1 MNGVLMKYI
10 NKFITIC
17 LATSLTLFTSL
28 ISADDLEIYL
38 GTAGSEVTYNP
49 NVLFIMDTSGS
60 MSIKDGG
67 NESRM
72 LRVQNALK
80 ETLNSVTNI
89 NAGLMRFSDFGGPV
103 LYPVRP
109 IDDSVSPEIIT
120 SITQATDDAYE
131 IASSVNNSST
141 TLKLSQSTNPVT
153 LGLRYQTLNIP
164 RGAVI
169 TNAYIRFN
177 SSAFNSGATNLTFS
191 GELIGNSITFSETS
205 NNISDRTKTFNSVL
219 WDTDNDWPVS
229 YETLVSPDLSN
240 ILQEIVDQ
248 SDWCGG
254 NALNIIVDGEGIS
267 TSSARIS
274 PAFEDGEGLGPQLV
288 VVYDD
293 TTATGCVKGGLSYQ
307 VSSQKNNAEE
317 RSDGYQSTATEL
329 TFRDSSNKYIG
340 VRFRNVALPQGASI
354 LNAYLEFTA
363 YQSSSSSF
371 ASFNIAGVDQDD
383 PNSFRYYPRYLL
395 KDKPKTAAVPWT
407 GIPQWYKNFTYQSP
421 PVTSIVE
428 QIVGRTGW
436 ISGNEMMFVFS
447 DFVGVRGAYTY
458 NGKPS
463 GAVSLIVEYQ
473 GNAIPGSTSTVREL
487 LVSQV
492 DAMGASGL
500 TPIVDTLYEAA
511 SYYGGLRVD
520 YGKTR
525 GQSSVSSTVRR
536 NTRVSHRLSYV
547 GADSI
552 LPSGCT
558 ADNLSSYYCINQYI
572 PNDATYISPVTDKV
586 CQTNNHIVL
595 LSDGAANNNH
605 SVTEIE
611 ALLGKSCTDSG
622 GEKCGVDLVKNIG
635 DGDNSKIDT
644 RVITHTIGFAADSTA
659 NAFLNDLAI
668 NGNGDFYTADNT
680 EDLVGVFQSILRT
693 VKDVNATFVSPGVAV
708 NQLNRLTH
716 NDELYFALFKP
727 AEGTLWPGNVKRY
740 RLDGS
745 DILDKNGLNA
755 VDSVTGFFND
765 SAHSYWSLLA
775 DGNDVRE
782 GGTAEK
788 MGLPRN
794 VYAFDGVGTI
804 IKTDNLLHEDNA
816 SLTIT
821 DLAVGALADP
831 TTARETVLKWARG
844 VDVKDDDADG
854 NTTDARQSMGDPI
867 HSQPVIVNYSLTD
880 SAVFVATNHGF
891 LHSFDPATGEENFA
905 IMPKDL
911 MDNLYD
917 LYLDSSTFSHIYGL
931 DGDMVLRTVGSNIYL
946 YIGMRRGGNNYYAF
960 DITSKTN
967 PRLVFKIAGGV
978 GDFAN
983 LGQTWSKPTVTKIKV
998 GAAIRNVLIFGGGY
1012 DQDQDS
1018 KLLRSADSVG
1028 NSVFI
1033 VDADTG
1039 ELIWSASY
1047 ADADLNLPEMGY
1059 SIPARISVI
1068 DRENDG
1074 LADHMYVADMGG
1086 QLFRLDIHNGKPV
1099 VDLVSGGLI
1108 ANFAGDT
1115 EQDNRRFYYGPD
1127 ISEVS
1132 LGTEHYYGVVLG
1144 SGFRAHPLNTTINDH
1159 FYMVKD
1165 DGVFAIDDDGDFV
1178 LPTTPWG
1185 VTDLY
1190 NATEHLLTSS
1200 DSAAKELAFSQF
1212 SEAHGW
1218 YISLTVGGEKV
1229 LASPL
1234 ILDYQIIFTTY
1245 LPATASESE
1254 CAPPTGNSRAYL
1266 VELINGNSVL
1276 DLNNDGTQ
1284 LHDDRYA
1291 QLKQTGI
1298 APDTKILIED
1308 IIKPIICLG
1317 TECASTVIE
1326 VDEDG
1331 NKVACGSDFE
1341 CLAEN
1346 IHSYFER
1353 VQKSSWKTETE
1364 RP

>member
-1 MNGVLMKYI
+1 MKYI
-10 NKFITIC
+10 NKFIAIW
-17 LATSLTLFTSL
+17 LATSLTLFSSM

-60 MSIKDGG
+60 MTGKDGG
-67 NESRM
+67 TESRM

-80 ETLNSVTNI
+80 TTLNSVTNI

-109 IDDSVSPEIIT
+109 IDDPVSPEIIT
-120 SITQATDDAYE
+120 SIAQATDDAYE
-131 IASSVNNSST
+131 IASTVNTSST
-141 TLKLSQSTNPVT
+141 ALKLSQSTNAVT
-153 LGLRYQTLNIP
+153 LGLRYQDLNIP

-169 TNAYIRFN
+169 TNAYIRF
-177 SSAFNSGATNLTFS
+177 SSDGFNSGATNLTFS
-191 GELIGNSITFSETS
+191 AELIGDSITFSNT
-205 NNISDRTKTFNSVL
+205 NNDISDRIKTTNSVL
-219 WDTDNDWPVS
+219 WNTDNDWPVS
-229 YETLVSPDLSN
+229 GNTLVSPDLSSVV
-240 ILQEIVDQ
+240 QEIVDQ
-248 SDWCGG
+248 STWCGG
-254 NALNIIVDGEGIS
+254 NSLNIIVDGEGIS
-267 TSSARIS
+267 TSSERVS

-293 TTATGCVKGGLSYQ
+293 TTATGCVKGKLSYQ
-307 VSSQKNNAEE
+307 VNSQRNNAEE
-317 RSDGYQSTATEL
+317 RSDGYQSTGSEL

-340 VRFRNVALPQGASI
+340 VRFRNITLPQGASI
-354 LNAYLEFTA
+354 SNAYLEFTA
-363 YQSSSSSF
+363 YQNSESST

-383 PNSFRYYPRYLL
+383 PSSFKNYPRYLL
-395 KDKPKTAAVPWT
+395 RDKPKTGSVTWS
-407 GIPQWYKNFTYQSP
+407 GIPRWYKNYTYQSP
-421 PVTSIVE
+421 SVTSIVE
-428 QIVGRTGW
+428 QIVGRGGW
-436 ISGNEMMFVFS
+436 ESGNDMMFVFS
-447 DFVGVRGAYTY
+447 NFVGIRGAYTY

-463 GAVSLIVEYQ
+463 ATVSLVVEYQ
-473 GNAIPGSTSTVREL
+473 GNATPGSTSTVREL

-492 DAMGASGL
+492 DSLSASGY

-511 SYYGGLRVD
+511 SYYGGLPVD
-520 YGKTR
+520 YGKSR

-547 GADSI
+547 GADSV

-558 ADNLSSYYCINQYI
+558 VDNLSSSDCIGEYI
-572 PNDATYISPVTDKV
+572 PDGAIYISPVTDRV

-595 LSDGAANNNH
+595 LSDGVANNNH

-611 ALLGKSCTDSG
+611 TLLGKSCTGSG
-622 GEKCGVDLVKNIG
+622 GEKCGVDLTKNIG
-635 DGDNSKIDT
+635 DGDDSEIDT
-644 RVITHTIGFAADSTA
+644 RVFTHTIGFAAGSTA

-680 EDLVGVFQSILRT
+680 DDLVGVFQSILKT

-727 AEGTLWPGNVKRY
+727 AEGSIWPGNVKRY

-745 DILDKNGLNA
+745 KIMDKNGFNA

-765 SAHSYWSLLA
+765 SSHSYWSLLA

-782 GGTAEK
+782 GGTAGK
-788 MGLPRN
+788 MGLPRD
-794 VYAFDGVGTI
+794 VYTFDDAGTI
-804 IKTDNLLHEDNA
+804 IKTDNLLHEDNV
-816 SLTIT
+816 SLTIA

-831 TTARETVLKWARG
+831 TTTRETVLKWARG
-844 VDVKDDDADG
+844 VDVKDDDGDES
-854 NTTDARQSMGDPI
+854 TTDARQSMGDPI

-917 LYLDSSTFSHIYGL
+917 LYLDSSSFSHIYGL

-946 YIGMRRGGNNYYAF
+946 YVGMRRGGNNYYAF

-967 PRLVFKIAGGV
+967 PKLMFKIEGGT
-978 GDFAN
+978 GDFVN

-998 GAAIRNVLIFGGGY
+998 GATSKNVLIFGGGY
-1012 DQDQDS
+1012 DEAQDD
-1018 KLLRSADSVG
+1018 KLLRSTDSVG

-1039 ELIWSASY
+1039 ELIWSASN
-1047 ADADLNLPEMGY
+1047 ADADLNLTAMGY

-1074 LADHMYVADMGG
+1074 FADHMYVADMGG
-1086 QLFRLDIHNGKPV
+1086 QLFRLDIHNGKGV
-1099 VDLVSGGLI
+1099 AELVSGGLL

-1115 EQDNRRFYYGPD
+1115 AEDNRRFYYGPD
-1127 ISEVS
+1127 ISEIS
-1132 LGTEHYYGVVLG
+1132 LGADHYYAVVLG
-1144 SGFRAHPLNTTINDH
+1144 SGFRAHPLNTAINDH
-1159 FYMVKD
+1159 FYMIKD
-1165 DGVFAIDDDGDFV
+1165 EGVFTIDGDGKFG
-1178 LPTTPWG
+1178 LPITPLG
-1185 VTDLY
+1185 LTNLY
-1190 NATEHLLTSS
+1190 NATAHLLTSS
-1200 DSAAKELAFSQF
+1200 DSAAKELAFEQF
-1212 SEAHGW
+1212 SESQGW
-1218 YISLTVGGEKV
+1218 YISLTIGGEKV

-1234 ILDYQIIFTTY
+1234 ILDYQVIFTTY
-1245 LPATASESE
+1245 LPASASDSE

-1266 VELINGNSVL
+1266 VELINGNSVT
-1276 DLNNDGTQ
+1276 DLNQDGTQ
-1284 LHDDRYA
+1284 LHEDRYA

-1331 NKVACGSDFE
+1331 NKVACGSAFE

>member
-1 MNGVLMKYI
+1 MKCI
-10 NKFITIC
+10 NKFIVIW
-17 LATSLTLFTSL
+17 LATSLTLCSL
-28 ISADDLEIYL
+28 VSSADDLEIYL

-60 MSIKDGG
+60 MGSKDGG
-67 NESRM
+67 DESRM

-103 LYPVRP
+103 LYPIRP

-120 SITQATDDAYE
+120 SVSQATDDAYE

-141 TLKLSQSTNPVT
+141 TLKLSQSTNAVT
-153 LGLRYQTLNIP
+153 LGLRYQDLNIP

-169 TNAYIRFN
+169 TNAYIRF
-177 SSAFNSGATNLTFS
+177 SSSGFNSGATQLNFS

-205 NNISDRTKTFNSVL
+205 NNISARIKTSNSVL

-229 YETLVSPDLSN
+229 NETTVSPDLSS
-240 ILQEIVDQ
+240 IVQEIVDQ

-254 NALNIIVDGEGIS
+254 NSLNIIVDGQGIS
-267 TSSARIS
+267 TSSERVS

-293 TTATGCVKGGLSYQ
+293 TTATGCVKGRLSYQ
-307 VSSQKNNAEE
+307 VSSQRNNAEE
-317 RSDGYQSTATEL
+317 RSDGYQSTGTEL
-329 TFRDSSNKYIG
+329 TFRNSSNKHIA
-340 VRFRNVALPQGASI
+340 VRFQNIALPQGASI
-354 LNAYLEFTA
+354 IDAYLEFTA
-363 YQSSSSSF
+363 YQSSQNSF

-383 PNSFRYYPRYLL
+383 PSNFRRYKKYLL
-395 KDKPKTAAVPWT
+395 RDKPKTTAVAWS
-407 GIPQWYKNFTYQSP
+407 GIPRWYRNYTYQSP

-428 QIVGRTGW
+428 QIVGRAGW
-436 ISGNEMMFVFS
+436 TSGNDMMFVFS

-463 GAVSLIVEYQ
+463 GTVSLVVEYQ
-473 GNAIPGSTSTVREL
+473 GNATPGSTSTVREL

-492 DAMGASGL
+492 DALSASGM

-511 SYYGGLRVD
+511 SYYGGLSVN

-536 NTRVSHRLSYV
+536 NTRVSHRLSYL
-547 GADSI
+547 GTDSV
-552 LPSGCT
+552 LPAGCSVE
-558 ADNLSSYYCINQYI
+558 NLSSSYCMNEYI
-572 PNDATYISPVTDKV
+572 PQGATYISPVTDKV

-595 LSDGAANNNH
+595 LSDGVANNNH

-611 ALLGKSCTDSG
+611 TLLGKSCTGSG
-622 GEKCGVDLVKNIG
+622 GEQCGIDLTKNIG

-644 RVITHTIGFAADSTA
+644 RVFTHTIGFAAGSTA
-659 NAFLNDLAI
+659 NAFLNDIAVS
-668 NGNGDFYTADNT
+668 GNGDFYTADNT
-680 EDLVGVFQSILRT
+680 DELVGVFQSILKT

-727 AEGTLWPGNVKRY
+727 AEGTIWPGNVKRY

-745 DILDKNGLNA
+745 DILDKNGLSA

-782 GGTAEK
+782 GGTAGK
-788 MGLPRN
+788 MGLPRMA
-794 VYAFDGVGTI
+794 YAFDGAGTI

-831 TTARETVLKWARG
+831 VATRETLLKWARG

-854 NTTDARQSMGDPI
+854 SSTDARQAMGDPI

-891 LHSFDPATGEENFA
+891 LHSFDPTTGEENFA

-931 DGDMVLRTVGSNIYL
+931 DGDMVLRTAGSNIYL
-946 YIGMRRGGNNYYAF
+946 YVGMRRGGNNYYAF

-967 PRLVFKIAGGV
+967 PKLMFKIEGGV
-978 GDFAN
+978 GDFVN

-998 GAAIRNVLIFGGGY
+998 GATSRNVLIFGGGY
-1012 DQDQDS
+1012 DEDQDS
-1018 KLLRSADSVG
+1018 KLIRSTDAVG

-1033 VDADTG
+1033 VDADSG
-1039 ELIWSASY
+1039 ELIWSASN
-1047 ADADLNLPEMGY
+1047 ADADLNLPDMGY
-1059 SIPARISVI
+1059 SIPARVSVI
-1068 DRENDG
+1068 DRDNDG
-1074 LADHMYVADMGG
+1074 FADHMYVADMGG
-1086 QLFRLDIHNGKPV
+1086 QLFRLDIHNEESVAG
-1099 VDLVSGGLI
+1099 LVTGGLL
-1108 ANFAGDT
+1108 ANFGGDI
-1115 EQDNRRFYYGPD
+1115 EADNRRFYYGPD
-1127 ISEVS
+1127 ISEIS
-1132 LGTEHYYGVVLG
+1132 LGTDHYYAVVLG

-1159 FYMVKD
+1159 FYMIKD
-1165 DGVFAIDDDGDFV
+1165 EGVFTLDENGDYG
-1178 LPTTPWG
+1178 LPSTPLG
-1185 VTDLY
+1185 LNNLY
-1190 NATEHLLTSS
+1190 DATEHLLTSS
-1200 DSAAKELAFSQF
+1200 DTVAKELAFEQF
-1212 SEAHGW
+1212 SESNGW
-1218 YISLTVGGEKV
+1218 YISLKIGGEKV

-1234 ILDYQIIFTTY
+1234 ILDYQVIFTTY

-1266 VELINGNSVL
+1266 VELINGNSVV
-1276 DLNNDGTQ
+1276 DLNNDDTQ
-1284 LHDDRYA
+1284 LHEDRYA

-1308 IIKPIICLG
+1308 IVKPVICLG
-1317 TECASTVIE
+1317 TECASTVIQ

-1364 RP
+1364 RQ

>member
-1 MNGVLMKYI
+1 MKYI
-10 NKFITIC
+10 HKCIATY
-17 LATSLTLFTSL
+17 LAISLTLFSFVS
-28 ISADDLEIYL
+28 SADDLEIYL

-60 MSIKDGG
+60 MNNKDGG
-67 NESRM
+67 GESRM
-72 LRVQNALK
+72 LQVQNALK

-109 IDDSVSPEIIT
+109 IDDYVSPEIIT
-120 SITQATDDAYE
+120 SIIQATDDAYE
-131 IASSVNNSST
+131 IASSVNISST
-141 TLKLSQSTNPVT
+141 TLKLSKSTNKVT
-153 LGLRYQTLNIP
+153 LGLRYQDLNIP
-164 RGAVI
+164 QGALI
-169 TNAYIRFN
+169 TNAYIRFS
-177 SSAFNSGATNLTFS
+177 SSAFNSGATNLLFN
-191 GELIGNSITFSETS
+191 GELIGNSTTFSDDSNDISARVKTS
-205 NNISDRTKTFNSVL
+205 NSVL

-229 YETLVSPDLSN
+229 NQTTVSPDLSS

-248 SDWCGG
+248 ADWCGG
-254 NALNIIVDGEGIS
+254 NSLNIIVDGEGIS
-267 TSSARIS
+267 TSSERVS

-293 TTATGCVKGGLSYQ
+293 ATATGCVTGKLRYQ
-307 VSSQKNNAEE
+307 VSSQRDNAEE
-317 RSDGYQSTATEL
+317 RSDGYPATGTEL
-329 TFRDSSNKYIG
+329 TFRDSSNEYIG

-354 LNAYLEFTA
+354 TKAYLEFTA
-363 YQSSSSSF
+363 YQTSYNSF
-371 ASFNIAGVDQDD
+371 ASFNIAGVDQDNPSD
-383 PNSFRYYPRYLL
+383 FSSYPRGLL
-395 KDKPKTAAVPWT
+395 RNKPKTAAVAWSR
-407 GIPQWYKNFTYQSP
+407 IPRWYRNSTYQGP

-428 QIVGRTGW
+428 QIVGRSGW
-436 ISGNEMMFVFS
+436 QSGNNMMFVFS
-447 DFVGVRGAYTY
+447 NFVGVRGAYTY

-463 GAVSLIVEYQ
+463 GTVSLVVEYQ
-473 GNAIPGSTSTVREL
+473 GDATPGSTSTVREL

-492 DAMGASGL
+492 DSLSASGL

-511 SYYGGLRVD
+511 SYYGGLPVS

-536 NTRVSHRLSYV
+536 NTRVSNRLSYL
-547 GADSI
+547 GLNST
-552 LPSGCT
+552 LPAGCT
-558 ADNLSSYYCINQYI
+558 VDNLSSSYCMNEFI
-572 PNDATYISPVTDKV
+572 PNGATYISPVTDKV

-595 LSDGAANNNH
+595 LSDGVANNNH

-611 ALLGKSCTDSG
+611 TLLGKSCTGSN
-622 GEKCGVDLVKNIG
+622 GEKCGIDLTKNIG
-635 DGDNSKIDT
+635 DGDDSKIDT
-644 RVITHTIGFAADSTA
+644 RVFTHTIGFASGSSA

-668 NGNGDFYTADNT
+668 SGNGDFYTAQNT
-680 EDLVGVFQSILRT
+680 EDLVGVFQSILKT

-727 AEGTLWPGNVKRY
+727 AEGTIWPGNVKRY
-740 RLDGS
+740 RLDGA

-755 VDSVTGFFND
+755 IDSVTGFFND

-788 MGLPRN
+788 MGLPRD
-794 VYAFDGVGTI
+794 VYAFSSTGSI
-804 IKTDNLLHEDNA
+804 IKAANLLHENNT
-816 SLTIT
+816 SLTAS
-821 DLAVGALADP
+821 DLALGGMANPEA
-831 TTARETVLKWARG
+831 TRETLLKWARG

-854 NTTDARQSMGDPI
+854 ITTDARQAMGDPI

-891 LHSFDPATGEENFA
+891 LHSFDPVTGEENFS

-911 MDNLYD
+911 MENLHD

-946 YIGMRRGGNNYYAF
+946 YVGMRRGGNNYYAF

-967 PRLVFKIAGGV
+967 PKLMFKIEGGV
-978 GDFAN
+978 GDFIN
-983 LGQTWSKPTVTKIKV
+983 LGQTWSKPTVTKVKV
-998 GAAIRNVLIFGGGY
+998 GSVVRNVLIFGGGY
-1012 DQDQDS
+1012 AEDQDS

-1033 VDADTG
+1033 VDADSG
-1039 ELIWSASY
+1039 ELLWSAS
-1047 ADADLNLPEMGY
+1047 ASGADLVLPEMQY

-1074 LADHMYVADMGG
+1074 LADHMYIVDTGG
-1086 QLFRLDIHNGKPV
+1086 QLFRLDIHHGESAI
-1099 VDLVSGGLI
+1099 DLVTGGLL
-1108 ANFAGDT
+1108 ASFSGDE

-1127 ISEVS
+1127 ISEIS
-1132 LGTEHYYGVVLG
+1132 IGNEHYYAVVMG
-1144 SGFRAHPLNTTINDH
+1144 TGFRAHPLNTIINDH

-1165 DGVFAIDDDGDFV
+1165 SGVFTVDNNGDFS
-1178 LPTTPWG
+1178 LPTTPLG
-1185 VTDLY
+1185 LDDLY
-1190 NATEHLLTSS
+1190 DATEHLLTTS
-1200 DSAAKELAFSQF
+1200 DLAVKELAVEQFAESQ
-1212 SEAHGW
+1212 GW
-1218 YISLTVGGEKV
+1218 YIKLKVGGEKV

-1245 LPATASESE
+1245 LPATASVSE

-1266 VELINGNSVL
+1266 VDLINGNSVT
-1276 DLNNDGTQ
+1276 DLNNDAEQ
-1284 LHDDRYA
+1284 LHEDRYA

-1308 IIKPIICLG
+1308 ITKPIICLG
-1317 TECASTVIE
+1317 TECASTVIN
-1326 VDEDG
+1326 VDTNGD
-1331 NKVACGSDFE
+1331 KVACGSAFE

>member
-1 MNGVLMKYI
+1 MKYI
-10 NKFITIC
+10 NKFTAIW
-17 LATSLTLFTSL
+17 LATSLTFFSSM
-28 ISADDLEIYL
+28 IRADDLEIYL

-60 MSIKDGG
+60 MTSKDGG
-67 NESRM
+67 SESRM

-80 ETLNSVTNI
+80 ETLDTVTNI

-109 IDDSVSPEIIT
+109 IDDAVSPEIIT
-120 SITQATDDAYE
+120 SIALGTDDAYE
-131 IASSVNNSST
+131 IAASVNT
-141 TLKLSQSTNPVT
+141 TNTRLKLSEGTNEVT
-153 LGLRYQTLNIP
+153 LGLRYQDLNIP
-164 RGAVI
+164 RGAVV
-169 TNAYIRFN
+169 TNAYIRFS

-191 GELIGNSITFSETS
+191 GELIGNSTTFSDTS
-205 NNISDRTKTFNSVL
+205 NNISERTKTSNSVL
-219 WDTDNDWPVS
+219 WNADNDWPVS
-229 YETLVSPDLSN
+229 GDTVVSPNLSSV
-240 ILQEIVDQ
+240 IQEIVDQ
-248 SDWCGG
+248 STWCGG
-254 NALNIIVDGEGIS
+254 NSLNIIVNGEGIS
-267 TSSARIS
+267 TSSERIS
-274 PAFEDGEGLGPQLV
+274 PSFEDGEGLTPQLV

-293 TTATGCVKGGLSYQ
+293 TTATGCVKGKLSYQ
-307 VSSQKNNAEE
+307 VDAQKNNAEE
-317 RSDGYQSTATEL
+317 RSDGYQSTGTEL
-329 TFRDSSNKYIG
+329 TFRDSSNEYIG
-340 VRFRNVALPQGASI
+340 VRFSNVTLPQGASI
-354 LNAYLEFTA
+354 TSAYLEFTA
-363 YQSSSSSF
+363 YQNSSSAY
-371 ASFNIAGVDQDD
+371 ASFNIAGVDEDD
-383 PNSFRYYPRYLL
+383 PSSFSSYPRYLL
-395 KDKPKTAAVPWT
+395 RDKPKTAAVAWT
-407 GIPQWYKNFTYQSP
+407 DIPQWYRRDTYQSP
-421 PVTSIVE
+421 SVTSIVE
-428 QIVGRTGW
+428 QIVGRAGW
-436 ISGNEMMFVFS
+436 ELGNEMMFVFS
-447 DFVGVRGAYTY
+447 NFVGIRGAYSY

-463 GAVSLIVEYQ
+463 GTVSLVVEYE
-473 GNAIPGSTSTVREL
+473 GNATPGSTSTVRQHL
-487 LVSQV
+487 SSQV
-492 DAMGASGL
+492 DGLSASGY

-511 SYYGGLRVD
+511 SYYGGLPVD
-520 YGKTR
+520 YGKNR
-525 GQSSVSSTVRR
+525 GQSSVSSTVRS

-547 GADSI
+547 GADSV

-558 ADNLSSYYCINQYI
+558 ADNLSSSDCMNEYI
-572 PNDATYISPVTDKV
+572 PTGATYISPVTDKV

-595 LSDGAANNNH
+595 LSDGEANNNH

-611 ALLGKSCTDSG
+611 TLLGTSCTGSG

-635 DGDNSKIDT
+635 DGDDTEIET
-644 RVITHTIGFAADSTA
+644 RVFTHTIGFSAGTTA
-659 NAFLNDLAI
+659 NAFLNDLAV
-668 NGNGDFYTADNT
+668 NGNGDFYTAENT
-680 EDLVGVFQSILRT
+680 EDLVGVFQSILKT

-727 AEGTLWPGNVKRY
+727 AEGTIWPGNVKRY

-782 GGTAEK
+782 GGTAGK
-788 MGLPRN
+788 MGLPRD
-794 VYAFDGVGTI
+794 VYTFDGAGTI
-804 IKTDNLLHEDNA
+804 INTDNLLHEDNA
-816 SLTIT
+816 SLTIA

-831 TTARETVLKWARG
+831 TTTRETVLKWARG

-854 NTTDARQSMGDPI
+854 STTDARQSMGDPI

-891 LHSFDPATGEENFA
+891 LHSFDPSTGEENFA

-911 MDNLYD
+911 MNNLYD

-946 YIGMRRGGNNYYAF
+946 YVGMRRGGNKYYAF

-967 PRLVFKIAGGV
+967 PKLMFKIDGGT

-983 LGQTWSKPTVTKIKV
+983 LGQTWSKPTVTKIRV
-998 GAAIRNVLIFGGGY
+998 GASSRNVLIFGGGY
-1012 DQDQDS
+1012 DEDQDS

-1033 VDADTG
+1033 VDADSG
-1039 ELIWSASY
+1039 ELIWSASN
-1047 ADADLNLPEMGY
+1047 ADADLNLPEMEY

-1074 LADHMYVADMGG
+1074 FADHMYVADMGG
-1086 QLFRLDIHNGKPV
+1086 QLFRLDIHNGESV
-1099 VDLVSGGLI
+1099 VDLVSGGLL
-1108 ANFAGDT
+1108 ANFAGDI
-1115 EQDNRRFYYGPD
+1115 EADNRRFYYGPD
-1127 ISEVS
+1127 ISEIS
-1132 LGTEHYYGVVLG
+1132 LGEDHYYAVVLG
-1144 SGFRAHPLNTTINDH
+1144 SGFRAHPLNTAINDQ
-1159 FYMVKD
+1159 FYMIKD
-1165 DGVFAIDDDGDFV
+1165 DGVFTIDEDGDFV
-1178 LPTTPWG
+1178 LPTTPLG
-1185 VTDLY
+1185 LSDLY
-1190 NATEHLLTSS
+1190 DATDHLLTSS
-1200 DSAAKELAFSQF
+1200 DSAAKELAIEEFAD
-1212 SEAHGW
+1212 SEGW
-1218 YISLTVGGEKV
+1218 YINLQIGGEKV

-1234 ILDYQIIFTTY
+1234 ILDYQVIFTTY

-1266 VELINGNSVL
+1266 VELINGNSVV
-1276 DLNNDGTQ
+1276 DLNDDGVH
-1284 LHDDRYA
+1284 LHNDRYA

>member
-1 MNGVLMKYI
+1 MKYL
-10 NKFITIC
+10 NKFIAVL
-17 LATSLTLFTSL
+17 LATSLTLFSSV

-38 GTAGSEVTYNP
+38 GTAGSEVTYDP

-60 MSIKDGG
+60 MSNKDGG
-67 NESRM
+67 TESRM

-109 IDDSVSPEIIT
+109 IDDAVSPEIIT
-120 SITQATDDAYE
+120 SISQATDDAYE
-131 IASSVNNSST
+131 IASTVNSSST
-141 TLKLSQSTNPVT
+141 TLKLSQSTNAVT
-153 LGLRYQTLNIP
+153 LGLRYQDLNIP

-169 TNAYIRFN
+169 TNAYIRFS
-177 SSAFNSGATNLTFS
+177 SSAFNSGATNLNFS
-191 GELIGNSITFSETS
+191 GELIGNSITFTDSAS
-205 NNISDRTKTFNSVL
+205 NISARTKTSNSVL

-229 YETLVSPDLSN
+229 GENLVSPNLSS
-240 ILQEIVDQ
+240 IVQEIVDLAG
-248 SDWCGG
+248 WCGG
-254 NALNIIVDGEGIS
+254 NSLNIIVDGEGIS
-267 TSSARIS
+267 TSSERVT

-293 TTATGCVKGGLSYQ
+293 TTATGCVKGRLSYQ

-317 RSDGYQSTATEL
+317 RSDGYQSTASEL
-329 TFRDSSNKYIG
+329 TFRDSSNKFVG
-340 VRFRNVALPQGASI
+340 VRFRNIALPQGASI
-354 LNAYLEFTA
+354 INAYLEFTA
-363 YQSSSSSF
+363 YQNSSNGF

-383 PNSFRYYPRYLL
+383 PKSFKSYTRYLL
-395 KDKPKTAAVPWT
+395 RDKPKTAAVAWT

-421 PVTSIVE
+421 SVTSIVE
-428 QIVGRTGW
+428 QIVGRTNW
-436 ISGNEMMFVFS
+436 TPGNEMMFVFS
-447 DFVGVRGAYTY
+447 DFVGIRGAYTY

-463 GAVSLIVEYQ
+463 GTASLVVEYQ
-473 GNAIPGSTSTVREL
+473 GNATPGSTSTVREH

-492 DAMGASGL
+492 DAMGASGM

-511 SYYGGLRVD
+511 SYYGGLPVE

-525 GQSSVSSTVRR
+525 GQSTVSSTVRR
-536 NTRVSHRLSYV
+536 NTRVSHRLSYI
-547 GADSI
+547 GTDSV
-552 LPSGCT
+552 LPTGCT
-558 ADNLSSYYCINQYI
+558 VDNLGSSNCINEAI
-572 PNDATYISPVTDKV
+572 PNGANYISPVTDKV

-595 LSDGAANNNH
+595 LSDGSANNNH
-605 SVTEIE
+605 SVSNIE
-611 ALLGKSCTDSG
+611 TLLGKTCTGSG
-622 GEKCGVDLVKNIG
+622 GEKCGVDLVRNIG
-635 DGDNSKIDT
+635 DGDDSKIDT
-644 RVITHTIGFAADSTA
+644 RVITHTIGFSAGTTA
-659 NAFLNDLAI
+659 NSFLNNLAL

-680 EDLVGVFQSILRT
+680 EDLVSVFQSILKT

-727 AEGTLWPGNVKRY
+727 AEGTIWPGNVKRY

-745 DILDKNGLNA
+745 DILDKNGFNA

-788 MGLPRN
+788 MGLPRDA
-794 VYAFDGVGTI
+794 YTFDGTGTI
-804 IKTDNLLHEDNA
+804 IKTDNLLHEDNVN
-816 SLTIT
+816 LTIA
-821 DLAVGALADP
+821 DLALGALADP
-831 TTARETVLKWARG
+831 ATARETVLKWARG

-854 NTTDARQSMGDPI
+854 ITTDARQAMGDPI

-905 IMPKDL
+905 VMPKEL
-911 MDNLYD
+911 IDNLYD
-917 LYLDSSTFSHIYGL
+917 LYLDASTFSHVYGL

-946 YIGMRRGGNNYYAF
+946 YVGMRRGGNKYYAF

-967 PRLVFKIAGGV
+967 PKLLFKIDGGV

-998 GAAIRNVLIFGGGY
+998 GGTSRNVLIFGGGY
-1012 DQDQDS
+1012 DEGQDN
-1018 KLLRSADSVG
+1018 KLLRSADTVG

-1039 ELIWSASY
+1039 ERIWWASLTG
-1047 ADADLNLPEMGY
+1047 ADFNLPEMQY

-1068 DRENDG
+1068 DRDNDG
-1074 LADHMYVADMGG
+1074 FADHMYVADTGG
-1086 QLFRLDIHNGKPV
+1086 QLFRLDIQDESV
-1099 VDLVSGGLI
+1099 ADLVSGGLL
-1108 ANFAGDT
+1108 ADFGGDI
-1115 EQDNRRFYYGPD
+1115 EEDNRRFYYGPD
-1127 ISEVS
+1127 ISEIS
-1132 LGTEHYYGVVLG
+1132 LGNDHYYAVVLG

-1159 FYMVKD
+1159 FYMIKD
-1165 DGVFAIDDDGDFV
+1165 DGVFTRDVNGTFG
-1178 LPTTPWG
+1178 LPTTPLG
-1185 VTDLY
+1185 LTDLY
-1190 NATEHLLTSS
+1190 NATDHLLTSS
-1200 DSAAKELAFSQF
+1200 DTATKELAFTQF
-1212 SEAHGW
+1212 ATASGW
-1218 YISLTVGGEKV
+1218 YITLTSGGEKV
-1229 LASPL
+1229 LSSPL
-1234 ILDYQIIFTTY
+1234 ILDYQVVFTTY

-1266 VELINGNSVL
+1266 VELINGNSVT

-1284 LHDDRYA
+1284 LHEDRYA

-1326 VDEDG
+1326 VDANGD
-1331 NKVACGSDFE
+1331 KIACGSDFE

-1364 RP
+1364 RL

>member
-1 MNGVLMKYI
+1 MKYI
-10 NKFITIC
+10 NKFIAVL
-17 LATSLTLFTSL
+17 LASSLTLFSSV

-38 GTAGSEVTYNP
+38 GTAGSEVTYDP

-60 MSIKDGG
+60 MSNKDGG
-67 NESRM
+67 TESRM

-109 IDDSVSPEIIT
+109 IDDAVSPEIIT
-120 SITQATDDAYE
+120 SISQATDDAYE
-131 IASSVNNSST
+131 IASTVNSSST
-141 TLKLSQSTNPVT
+141 TLKLSQSTNAVT
-153 LGLRYQTLNIP
+153 LGLRYQDLNIP

-169 TNAYIRFN
+169 TNAYIRFS
-177 SSAFNSGATNLTFS
+177 SSAFNSGATNLNFS
-191 GELIGNSITFSETS
+191 GELIGNSITFTDSAS
-205 NNISDRTKTFNSVL
+205 NISARTKTSNSVL

-229 YETLVSPDLSN
+229 GENLVSPNLSS
-240 ILQEIVDQ
+240 IVQEIVDLAG
-248 SDWCGG
+248 WCGG
-254 NALNIIVDGEGIS
+254 NSLNIIVDGEGIS
-267 TSSARIS
+267 TSSERVT

-293 TTATGCVKGGLSYQ
+293 TTATGCVKGRLSYQ

-317 RSDGYQSTATEL
+317 RSDGYQSTASEL
-329 TFRDSSNKYIG
+329 TFRDSSNKFVG
-340 VRFRNVALPQGASI
+340 VRFRNIALPQGASI
-354 LNAYLEFTA
+354 INAYLEFTA
-363 YQSSSSSF
+363 YQNSSNGF

-383 PNSFRYYPRYLL
+383 PKSFKSYTRYLL
-395 KDKPKTAAVPWT
+395 RDKPKTAAVAWT

-421 PVTSIVE
+421 SVTSIVE
-428 QIVGRTGW
+428 QIVGRTNW
-436 ISGNEMMFVFS
+436 TPGNEMMFVFS
-447 DFVGVRGAYTY
+447 DFVGIRGAYTY

-463 GAVSLIVEYQ
+463 GTASLVVEYQ
-473 GNAIPGSTSTVREL
+473 GNATPGSTSTVREH

-492 DAMGASGL
+492 DAMGASGM

-511 SYYGGLRVD
+511 SYYGGLPVE

-525 GQSSVSSTVRR
+525 GQSTVSSTVRR
-536 NTRVSHRLSYV
+536 NTRVSHRLSYI
-547 GADSI
+547 GTDSV
-552 LPSGCT
+552 LPTGCT
-558 ADNLSSYYCINQYI
+558 VDNLGSSNCINEAI
-572 PNDATYISPVTDKV
+572 PNGANYISPVTDKV

-595 LSDGAANNNH
+595 LSDGSANNNH
-605 SVTEIE
+605 SVSNIE
-611 ALLGKSCTDSG
+611 TLLGKICTGSG
-622 GEKCGVDLVKNIG
+622 GEKCGVDLVRNIG
-635 DGDNSKIDT
+635 DGDDSKIDT
-644 RVITHTIGFAADSTA
+644 RVITHTIGFSAGTTA
-659 NAFLNDLAI
+659 NSFLNNLAL

-680 EDLVGVFQSILRT
+680 EDLVSVFQSILKT

-727 AEGTLWPGNVKRY
+727 AEGTIWPGNVKRY

-745 DILDKNGLNA
+745 DILDKNGFNA

-782 GGTAEK
+782 GGTAGK
-788 MGLPRN
+788 MGLPRD
-794 VYAFDGVGTI
+794 VYTFDGTGTI
-804 IKTDNLLHEDNA
+804 IKTDNLLHEDNVN
-816 SLTIT
+816 LTIT
-821 DLAVGALADP
+821 DLALGALADP
-831 TTARETVLKWARG
+831 ATARETVLKWARG

-854 NTTDARQSMGDPI
+854 ITTDARQAMGDPI

-905 IMPKDL
+905 VMPKDL

-917 LYLDSSTFSHIYGL
+917 LYLDSSTFSHVYGL

-946 YIGMRRGGNNYYAF
+946 YVGMRRGGNKYYAF

-967 PRLVFKIAGGV
+967 PKLMFKIDGGV

-998 GAAIRNVLIFGGGY
+998 GGTSRNVLIFGGGY
-1012 DQDQDS
+1012 DEDQDS

-1039 ELIWSASY
+1039 ERIWWASLTG
-1047 ADADLNLPEMGY
+1047 ADLNLPEMQY

-1068 DRENDG
+1068 DRDNDG
-1074 LADHMYVADMGG
+1074 FADHMYVADTGG
-1086 QLFRLDIHNGKPV
+1086 QLFRLDIHDESV
-1099 VDLVSGGLI
+1099 ADLVSGGLL
-1108 ANFAGDT
+1108 ADFGGDI
-1115 EQDNRRFYYGPD
+1115 EEDNRRFYYGPD
-1127 ISEVS
+1127 VSEIS
-1132 LGTEHYYGVVLG
+1132 LGNDHYYAVVLG

-1159 FYMVKD
+1159 FYMIKD
-1165 DGVFAIDDDGDFV
+1165 DGVFARDVNGKYG
-1178 LPTTPWG
+1178 LPTTPLG
-1185 VTDLY
+1185 LTDLY
-1190 NATEHLLTSS
+1190 NATDHLLTSS
-1200 DSAAKELAFSQF
+1200 DTATKELAFEQF
-1212 SEAHGW
+1212 AMAKGW
-1218 YISLTVGGEKV
+1218 YITLTSGGEKV

-1234 ILDYQIIFTTY
+1234 ILDYQVIFTTY
-1245 LPATASESE
+1245 LPATASASE

-1266 VELINGNSVL
+1266 VELINGNSVT

-1284 LHDDRYA
+1284 LHEDRYA

-1326 VDEDG
+1326 VDANGD
-1331 NKVACGSDFE
+1331 KVACGSDFE

>member
-1 MNGVLMKYI
+1 MKYI
-10 NKFITIC
+10 NKFTGIW
-17 LATSLTLFTSL
+17 LAVSLTLFSSVS
-28 ISADDLEIYL
+28 SADDLEIYL
-38 GTAGSEVTYNP
+38 GVAGSEVTYNP

-60 MSIKDGG
+60 MTGKDGG
-67 NESRM
+67 TESRM

-89 NAGLMRFSDFGGPV
+89 NAGLMRFSDFGGPI

-109 IDDSVSPEIIT
+109 IDDAVSPEIIT
-120 SITQATDDAYE
+120 SISAATDDAYE
-131 IASSVNNSST
+131 IASSVNTSST
-141 TLKLSQSTNPVT
+141 TLKLSENTNAVT
-153 LGLRYQTLNIP
+153 LGLRYQDLNIP

-169 TNAYIRFN
+169 TNAYIRF
-177 SSAFNSGATNLTFS
+177 SSNGFNSGATNLTFS
-191 GELIGNSITFSETS
+191 GELIADSITFSNTS
-205 NNISDRTKTFNSVL
+205 NNISGRTKTASSVL

-229 YETLVSPDLSN
+229 GETLVSPDLSSVV
-240 ILQEIVDQ
+240 QEIVDQ
-248 SDWCGG
+248 SGWCGG
-254 NALNIIVDGEGIS
+254 NSLNIIVDGLGIS
-267 TSSARIS
+267 TSSARVS

-293 TTATGCVKGGLSYQ
+293 TTATGCVKGKLSYQ
-307 VSSQKNNAEE
+307 VDSQKNNAEE
-317 RSDGYQSTATEL
+317 RGDGYQSTGSEL

-340 VRFRNVALPQGASI
+340 VRFRNIALPQDASI

-363 YQSSSSSF
+363 YQNSTSSS

-383 PNSFRYYPRYLL
+383 PNSFRSYPRYLL
-395 KDKPKTAAVPWT
+395 RDKPKTVSVPWV
-407 GIPQWYKNFTYQSP
+407 GIPRWYKNYTYQSP
-421 PVTSIVE
+421 SVKTIVE
-428 QIVGRTGW
+428 QIVGRPGW
-436 ISGNEMMFVFS
+436 ELGNEMMFVFS
-447 DFVGVRGAYTY
+447 DFVGIRGAYTY

-463 GAVSLIVEYQ
+463 GTVSLVVEYE
-473 GNAIPGSTSTVREL
+473 GSATPGSTSTVREH

-492 DAMGASGL
+492 DALSASGY
-500 TPIVDTLYEAA
+500 TPIVDTMYEAA
-511 SYYGGLRVD
+511 SYYGGLAVD

-547 GADSI
+547 GSDSV

-558 ADNLSSYYCINQYI
+558 VDNLGSSYCMNESI
-572 PNDATYISPVTDKV
+572 PDGATYISPVTDKV

-595 LSDGAANNNH
+595 LSDGSANNNH

-611 ALLGKSCTDSG
+611 TLLGKSCTGSG
-622 GEKCGVDLVKNIG
+622 GEKCGVDLAKNIG
-635 DGDNSKIDT
+635 DGDDSKIDT
-644 RVITHTIGFAADSTA
+644 RVFTHTIGFSAGSSA

-680 EDLVGVFQSILRT
+680 DDLVGVFQSILKT

-727 AEGTLWPGNVKRY
+727 AEGTIWPGNVKRY

-765 SAHSYWSLLA
+765 SAHSFWSLLA

-782 GGTAEK
+782 GGTAGK
-788 MGLPRN
+788 MGLPREA
-794 VYAFDGVGTI
+794 YAFDGVGTI
-804 IKTDNLLHEDNA
+804 IKTDNLLHEDNV
-816 SLTIT
+816 SLTIA

-831 TTARETVLKWARG
+831 TAAREAVIKWARG

-854 NTTDARQSMGDPI
+854 STSDARQTMGDPI

-891 LHSFDPATGEENFA
+891 LHSFDPSTGEENFA

-946 YIGMRRGGNNYYAF
+946 YVGMRRGGNNYYAF
-960 DITSKTN
+960 DITNKTN
-967 PRLVFKIAGGV
+967 PRLMFKIDGGS

-983 LGQTWSKPTVTKIKV
+983 LGQTWSKPTVTKIRV
-998 GAAIRNVLIFGGGY
+998 GAASKNVLIFGGGY
-1012 DQDQDS
+1012 DEDQDS
-1018 KLLRSADSVG
+1018 KLLRSTDTIG

-1039 ELIWSASY
+1039 ELIWSASS
-1047 ADADLNLPEMGY
+1047 ADADLILPDMGY

-1074 LADHMYVADMGG
+1074 FADHMYVADMGG
-1086 QLFRLDIHNGKPV
+1086 QLFRLDIHNGESV
-1099 VDLVSGGLI
+1099 VDLVSGGLL
-1108 ANFAGDT
+1108 ANFGGDI
-1115 EQDNRRFYYGPD
+1115 EADNRRFYYGPD
-1127 ISEVS
+1127 ISEIS
-1132 LGTEHYYGVVLG
+1132 LGSDHYYAVVLG
-1144 SGFRAHPLNTTINDH
+1144 SGFRAHPLNTAINDQ
-1159 FYMVKD
+1159 FYMIKD
-1165 DGVFAIDDDGDFV
+1165 EGVFAIDADGNFGIPSSPLV
-1178 LPTTPWG
+1178 L
-1185 VTDLY
+1185 TDLY
-1190 NATEHLLTSS
+1190 DATDHLLTSPN
-1200 DSAAKELAFSQF
+1200 SAAQELAIEQFADSQ
-1212 SEAHGW
+1212 GW
-1218 YISLTVGGEKV
+1218 YISLNTGGEKV

-1234 ILDYQIIFTTY
+1234 ILDYQVIFTTY
-1245 LPATASESE
+1245 LPATASDSE

-1266 VELINGNSVL
+1266 VELINGNSVT
-1276 DLNNDGTQ
+1276 DLNDDGTQ
-1284 LHDDRYA
+1284 LHEDRYA

-1317 TECASTVIE
+1317 TECASTVID

-1331 NKVACGSDFE
+1331 NKVACGSAFE

>member
-1 MNGVLMKYI
+1 MKSI
-10 NKFITIC
+10 NKFIALW
-17 LATSLTLFTSL
+17 LATSLTLFSSV

-38 GTAGSEVTYNP
+38 GNAGSEVTYNP

-60 MSIKDGG
+60 MTGKDGG
-67 NESRM
+67 DESRM

-80 ETLNSVTNI
+80 KTLNSVTNI

-103 LYPVRP
+103 LYPVRS

-120 SITQATDDAYE
+120 SISQATDDAYE
-131 IASSVNNSST
+131 IASTVNSSST
-141 TLKLSQSTNPVT
+141 TLKLSQSTNTVS
-153 LGLRYQTLNIP
+153 LGLRYQDLNIP
-164 RGAVI
+164 RGALI
-169 TNAYIRFN
+169 TNAYIRF
-177 SSAFNSGATNLTFS
+177 SSSGFNSGTTSLTFS

-205 NNISDRTKTFNSVL
+205 NNISARTKTANSVL
-219 WDTDNDWPVS
+219 WDTDNVWPVS
-229 YETLVSPDLSN
+229 NETTVSPDLSN
-240 ILQEIVDQ
+240 IVQEIVNQ
-248 SDWCGG
+248 SGWCGG
-254 NALNIIVDGEGIS
+254 NSLNIIVDGQGIS
-267 TSSARIS
+267 TSSERVS

-288 VVYDD
+288 VVYDE
-293 TTATGCVKGGLSYQ
+293 TTATGCVRGKLSYQ
-307 VSSQKNNAEE
+307 VSSQNNNAEE
-317 RSDGYQSTATEL
+317 RSDGYQSTGTEL
-329 TFRDSSNKYIG
+329 TFRDSSNKYIAA
-340 VRFRNVALPQGASI
+340 RFRNIALPQGASI

-363 YQSSSSSF
+363 YQSSQNSF

-383 PNSFRYYPRYLL
+383 PGNFRRYTRYLL
-395 KDKPKTAAVPWT
+395 RDKPKTTAVAWSD
-407 GIPQWYKNFTYQSP
+407 IPRWYKNYTYQSP

-428 QIVGRTGW
+428 QIVGRAGW
-436 ISGNEMMFVFS
+436 MSGNEMMFVFS

-463 GAVSLIVEYQ
+463 GSVSLVVEYQ
-473 GNAIPGSTSTVREL
+473 GNATPGGTSTVREL

-492 DAMGASGL
+492 DALSASGY

-511 SYYGGLRVD
+511 SYYGGLPVD
-520 YGKTR
+520 YGEIR

-536 NTRVSHRLSYV
+536 STRVSHRLSYI
-547 GADSI
+547 GADSV

-558 ADNLSSYYCINQYI
+558 EDNLSSSYCMNEYI
-572 PNDATYISPVTDKV
+572 PQGATYISPVTDKV

-595 LSDGAANNNH
+595 LSDGVANYNH

-611 ALLGKSCTDSG
+611 TLLGKSCTGSG
-622 GEKCGVDLVKNIG
+622 GEKCGVDLAKNIG
-635 DGDNSKIDT
+635 DGDDSEIDT
-644 RVITHTIGFAADSTA
+644 RVFTHTIGFAAGSTA

-668 NGNGDFYTADNT
+668 SGNGDFYTADNT
-680 EDLVGVFQSILRT
+680 DELVGVFQSILKT

-727 AEGTLWPGNVKRY
+727 AEGTIWPGNVKRY

-788 MGLPRN
+788 MGLPRA
-794 VYAFDGVGTI
+794 VYTFSGAGTI

-821 DLAVGALADP
+821 DLAIGALADSA
-831 TTARETVLKWARG
+831 TTRETVLKWARG

-854 NTTDARQSMGDPI
+854 SSIDAREAMGDPI

-891 LHSFDPATGEENFA
+891 LHSFDPATGEEFFA

-931 DGDMVLRTVGSNIYL
+931 DGDMVLRTVGNNIYL
-946 YIGMRRGGNNYYAF
+946 YVGMRRGGNNYYAF

-967 PRLVFKIAGGV
+967 PKLMFKIEGGT
-978 GDFAN
+978 GDFEN

-998 GAAIRNVLIFGGGY
+998 GATSRNVLIFGGGY
-1012 DQDQDS
+1012 DEDQDS
-1018 KLLRSADSVG
+1018 KLLRSTDTVG

-1033 VDADTG
+1033 VDADSG
-1039 ELIWSASY
+1039 ELIWSASKT
-1047 ADADLNLPEMGY
+1047 DADLNLPEMGY

-1068 DRENDG
+1068 DRDNDG
-1074 LADHMYVADMGG
+1074 FADHMYVADMGG
-1086 QLFRLDIHNGKPV
+1086 QLFRLDIHNGESV
-1099 VDLVSGGLI
+1099 VDLVTGGLL
-1108 ANFAGDT
+1108 ANFAGDI
-1115 EQDNRRFYYGPD
+1115 ENDNRRFYYGPD
-1127 ISEVS
+1127 ISEIS
-1132 LGTEHYYGVVLG
+1132 LGAEHYYAVVLG

-1159 FYMVKD
+1159 FYMIKD
-1165 DGVFAIDDDGDFV
+1165 DGVFTFDANGEFG
-1178 LPTTPWG
+1178 LPSTPLG
-1185 VTDLY
+1185 LTDLY
-1190 NATEHLLTSS
+1190 DATEHFLTSS
-1200 DSAAKELAFSQF
+1200 DSAAKELAFEQF
-1212 SEAHGW
+1212 SESRGW
-1218 YISLTVGGEKV
+1218 YISLKTGGEKV

-1234 ILDYQIIFTTY
+1234 ILDYQVIFTTY
-1245 LPATASESE
+1245 LPATASDSE

-1266 VELINGNSVL
+1266 VELINGNSVI

-1284 LHDDRYA
+1284 LHEDRYA

>member
-1 MNGVLMKYI
+1 MKYF
-10 NKFITIC
+10 NKFIAIG
-17 LATSLTLFTSL
+17 LATSLTLFSL
-28 ISADDLEIYL
+28 VSSADDLEIYL

-60 MSIKDGG
+60 MTYKDGG

-120 SITQATDDAYE
+120 SIVQATDDAYE
-131 IASSVNNSST
+131 IASSVNSSST
-141 TLKLSQSTNPVT
+141 TLKLSKGTNAVT
-153 LGLRYQTLNIP
+153 LGLRYQDINIP

-169 TNAYIRFN
+169 TNAYIRFS
-177 SSAFNSGATNLTFS
+177 SSAFNSGATNLIFS
-191 GELIGNSITFSETS
+191 GELIGNSITFSETN
-205 NNISDRTKTFNSVL
+205 NNISARTKTSNSVL

-229 YETLVSPDLSN
+229 QDTTVSPDLSSV
-240 ILQEIVDQ
+240 LQEIIDQ

-254 NALNIIVDGEGIS
+254 NSLNIIVDGEGIS
-267 TSSARIS
+267 TSSERTS
-274 PAFEDGEGLGPQLV
+274 PAFEDGQGLGPQLV

-293 TTATGCVKGGLSYQ
+293 TSSTGCVKGKLRYQ
-307 VSSQKNNAEE
+307 VSSQRDNAEE
-317 RSDGYQSTATEL
+317 RRDGYQSTGTEL
-329 TFRDSSNKYIG
+329 TFRDRSNEYIG
-340 VRFRNVALPQGASI
+340 VRFTNVALPQGASI
-354 LNAYLEFTA
+354 INAYLEFTA
-363 YQSSSSSF
+363 YRSSYNSF
-371 ASFNIAGVDQDD
+371 ASFNIAGVDQDN
-383 PNSFRYYPRYLL
+383 PSNFRSYPRGLL
-395 KDKPKTAAVPWT
+395 RDKPKTATVTWS
-407 GIPQWYKNFTYQSP
+407 GIPRWYKNYTYQGP

-428 QIVGRTGW
+428 QITGRSGW
-436 ISGNEMMFVFS
+436 QSGNSMMFVFS

-463 GAVSLIVEYQ
+463 GTVSLVVEYQ
-473 GNAIPGSTSTVREL
+473 GNAIPGNTSTVREL
-487 LVSQV
+487 LVSQI
-492 DAMGASGL
+492 DALSASGM

-511 SYYGGLRVD
+511 SYYGGFPVD

-536 NTRVSHRLSYV
+536 NTRVSSRLSYL
-547 GADSI
+547 GSDSV
-552 LPSGCT
+552 LPAGCT
-558 ADNLSSYYCINQYI
+558 LDNLSSSYCMNESI
-572 PNDATYISPVTDKV
+572 PNGASYISPVTDKV

-595 LSDGAANNNH
+595 LSDGVANNNH

-611 ALLGKSCTDSG
+611 TLLGKSCTGSG
-622 GEKCGVDLVKNIG
+622 GEKCGTDLIKNIS
-635 DGDNSKIDT
+635 DGDDTKIDT
-644 RVITHTIGFAADSTA
+644 RVFTHTIGFAAGSSA
-659 NAFLNDLAI
+659 NSFLNDLAI

-680 EDLVGVFQSILRT
+680 EDLIDVFQTILKT

-727 AEGTLWPGNVKRY
+727 AEGTIWPGNVKRY
-740 RLDGS
+740 RLDGA

-788 MGLPRN
+788 MGLPRD
-794 VYAFDGVGTI
+794 VYTFNSAGTI
-804 IKTDNLLHEDNA
+804 IKTDNLLHENNT
-816 SLTIT
+816 SLTT
-821 DLAVGALADP
+821 SDLALGALADP
-831 TTARETVLKWARG
+831 EATRETLLKWARG

-854 NTTDARQSMGDPI
+854 MTTDARQTMGDPI

-891 LHSFDPATGEENFA
+891 LHSFDPSTGEENFA

-917 LYLDSSTFSHIYGL
+917 LYLDSSSFSHIYGL

-946 YIGMRRGGNNYYAF
+946 YVGMRRGGNNYYAF

-967 PRLVFKIAGGV
+967 PKLMFKIEGGI

-983 LGQTWSKPTVTKIKV
+983 LGQTWSKPTITKIKV
-998 GAAIRNVLIFGGGY
+998 GTASRNVLIFGGGY
-1012 DQDQDS
+1012 DEDQDS

-1033 VDADTG
+1033 VDADSG
-1039 ELIWSASY
+1039 ELIWSAS
-1047 ADADLNLPEMGY
+1047 ASSADLVLPEMQY

-1074 LADHMYVADMGG
+1074 FADHMYVVDTGG
-1086 QLFRLDIHNGKPV
+1086 QLFRLDIHNGESV
-1099 VDLVSGGLI
+1099 ADLVSGGLL
-1108 ANFAGDT
+1108 ANFAGNI
-1115 EQDNRRFYYGPD
+1115 EEDNRRFYYGPD
-1127 ISEVS
+1127 ISEIS
-1132 LGTEHYYGVVLG
+1132 LGDDHYYAVVMG
-1144 SGFRAHPLNTTINDH
+1144 TGFRAHPLDTIINDH

-1165 DGVFAIDDDGDFV
+1165 SGVFTFDDGKFG
-1178 LPTTPWG
+1178 LPTTPLVLG
-1185 VTDLY
+1185 DLY
-1190 NATEHLLTSS
+1190 DATEHLLTTS
-1200 DSAAKELAFSQF
+1200 DSAAKQLAVEQFAESQ
-1212 SEAHGW
+1212 GW
-1218 YISLTVGGEKV
+1218 YIKLNIGGEKV

-1234 ILDYQIIFTTY
+1234 ILDYRVIFTTY
-1245 LPATASESE
+1245 LPATSSASL

-1266 VELINGNSVL
+1266 VELVNGNSVV
-1276 DLNNDGTQ
+1276 DMNNDAEQ
-1284 LHDDRYA
+1284 LHEDRFA

-1308 IIKPIICLG
+1308 IIKPVICLG
-1317 TECASTVIE
+1317 TECASTVIQ
-1326 VDEDG
+1326 VDADG
-1331 NKVACGSDFE
+1331 NKIPCGSDFE

>member
-1 MNGVLMKYI
+1 MKYI
-10 NKFITIC
+10 NKFVAVW
-17 LATSLTLFTSL
+17 LAANLTLFSSV
-28 ISADDLEIYL
+28 INAEDLEIYL

-49 NVLFIMDTSGS
+49 NVIFIMDTSGS
-60 MSIKDGG
+60 MTGKDGG
-67 NESRM
+67 TESRM

-109 IDDSVSPEIIT
+109 IDDAVSPEIIT
-120 SITQATDDAYE
+120 SIAQATDDAYE
-131 IASSVNNSST
+131 IASSVNSSSN
-141 TLKLSQSTNPVT
+141 TLKLSESTNSVT
-153 LGLRYQTLNIP
+153 LGLRYQDLNIP

-169 TNAYIRFN
+169 TNAYIRFS

-191 GELIGNSITFSETS
+191 GEKVGNAITFSDTS
-205 NNISDRTKTFNSVL
+205 NNISARTKTINSVL

-229 YETLVSPDLSN
+229 GETVVSPDISSVV
-240 ILQEIVDQ
+240 QEIVDQ
-248 SDWCGG
+248 ATWCGG
-254 NALNIIVDGEGIS
+254 NSLNIIVDGQGIS
-267 TSSARIS
+267 TSSDRRS
-274 PAFEDGEGLGPQLV
+274 PAFEDGEGLTPQLV

-293 TTATGCVKGGLSYQ
+293 TTATGCVKGKLSYQ
-307 VSSQKNNAEE
+307 VNSQKNNAEE
-317 RSDGYQSTATEL
+317 RSDGYQSTGSEL

-340 VRFRNVALPQGASI
+340 VRFRNIALPQGASI

-363 YQSSSSSF
+363 YQNSSDSA

-383 PNSFRYYPRYLL
+383 PNSFRSYPRYLL
-395 KDKPKTAAVPWT
+395 RDKPKTAAVPWT
-407 GIPQWYKNFTYQSP
+407 GIPRWYKNYTYQSP
-421 PVTSIVE
+421 SVKTIVE
-428 QIVGRTGW
+428 QIVGRGGW
-436 ISGNEMMFVFS
+436 VSGNEMMFVFS
-447 DFVGVRGAYTY
+447 DFVGIRGAYTY

-463 GAVSLIVEYQ
+463 STVSLVVEYE
-473 GNAIPGSTSTVREL
+473 GSATPGSTSTVREH

-492 DAMGASGL
+492 DALSASGY

-511 SYYGGLRVD
+511 SYYGGLPVD

-547 GADSI
+547 GADSV
-552 LPSGCT
+552 LPAGCT
-558 ADNLSSYYCINQYI
+558 VDNLSSSDCMNEYI
-572 PNDATYISPVTDKV
+572 PNGATYISPVTDKV

-595 LSDGAANNNH
+595 LSDGSANNNH

-611 ALLGKSCTDSG
+611 TLLGKSCTGSG

-635 DGDNSKIDT
+635 DGDESVIDT
-644 RVITHTIGFAADSTA
+644 RVFTHTIGFSAGSTA
-659 NAFLNDLAI
+659 NAFLNDLAV
-668 NGNGDFYTADNT
+668 NGNGDFYTAENT
-680 EDLVGVFQSILRT
+680 EDLVGVFQSILKT

-727 AEGTLWPGNVKRY
+727 AEGAIWPGNVKRY

-765 SAHSYWSLLA
+765 SAHSFWSLLA

-782 GGTAEK
+782 GGAAEK

-794 VYAFDGVGTI
+794 VYAFGGTGTI
-804 IKTDNLLHEDNA
+804 VKTENLLHEDNDT
-816 SLTIT
+816 LTIA

-831 TTARETVLKWARG
+831 VTTRETVLKWARG
-844 VDVKDDDADG
+844 VDVKDDDGDG
-854 NTTDARQSMGDPI
+854 STTDARQAMGDPI

-911 MDNLYD
+911 MNNLYD
-917 LYLDSSTFSHIYGL
+917 LYSDSSTFSHIYGL

-946 YIGMRRGGNNYYAF
+946 YVGMRRGGNNYYAF

-967 PRLVFKIAGGV
+967 PKLMFKIQGGT

-998 GAAIRNVLIFGGGY
+998 GGASRNVLIFGGGY
-1012 DQDQDS
+1012 DEDQDN

-1033 VDADTG
+1033 VDADSG
-1039 ELIWSASY
+1039 ELIWSASD
-1047 ADADLNLPEMGY
+1047 AGADLNLAQMEY

-1074 LADHMYVADMGG
+1074 FADHMYVADTGG
-1086 QLFRLDIHNGKPV
+1086 QLFRLDIHNGESV
-1099 VDLVSGGLI
+1099 VDLVSGGLL
-1108 ANFAGDT
+1108 ADFGGSLEA
-1115 EQDNRRFYYGPD
+1115 DNRRFYYGPD
-1127 ISEVS
+1127 VSEIS
-1132 LGTEHYYGVVLG
+1132 LGADHYYAVVLG
-1144 SGFRAHPLNTTINDH
+1144 SGFRAHPLNTTINDQ
-1159 FYMVKD
+1159 FYMIKD
-1165 DGVFAIDDDGDFV
+1165 EGVFIIDEDGNFS
-1178 LPTTPWG
+1178 LPATALG
-1185 VTDLY
+1185 LSDLY
-1190 NATEHLLTSS
+1190 DATDHLLTSS
-1200 DSAAKELAFSQF
+1200 NSAAKELAVEQFADSQ
-1212 SEAHGW
+1212 GW
-1218 YISLTVGGEKV
+1218 YISLNTGGEKV

-1234 ILDYQIIFTTY
+1234 ILDYQVIFTTY
-1245 LPATASESE
+1245 LPATASDSE

-1266 VELINGNSVL
+1266 VQLINGNSVT
-1276 DLNNDGTQ
+1276 DLNQDGTQ

-1317 TECASTVIE
+1317 TECASTVFE

-1331 NKVACGSDFE
+1331 NKVDCGSDFE

-1346 IHSYFER
+1346 INSYFER

-1364 RP
+1364 RGQ

>member
-1 MNGVLMKYI
+1 MKYI
-10 NKFITIC
+10 NTFIAIG
-17 LATSLTLFTSL
+17 LATSLTLFSSVTR
-28 ISADDLEIYL
+28 ADDLEIYL

-60 MSIKDGG
+60 MGSKDGG
-67 NESRM
+67 TESRM

-103 LYPVRP
+103 LYPIRP
-109 IDDSVSPEIIT
+109 IDDAVSPEIIT
-120 SITQATDDAYE
+120 SISQATDDAYE
-131 IASSVNNSST
+131 IASSVNSSSNA
-141 TLKLSQSTNPVT
+141 LKLSQSTSVVT
-153 LGLRYQTLNIP
+153 LGLRYQDLNIP

-169 TNAYIRFN
+169 TNAYIRF
-177 SSAFNSGATNLTFS
+177 SSNGFNSGATNLTFS
-191 GELIGNSITFSETS
+191 GELTDNSTTFSETS
-205 NNISDRTKTFNSVL
+205 NNISARTKTSNSVL

-229 YETLVSPDLSN
+229 GETVVSPDLSS
-240 ILQEIVDQ
+240 IVQEIVDQ
-248 SDWCGG
+248 SAWCGG
-254 NALNIIVDGEGIS
+254 NSLNIILDGEGIS
-267 TSSARIS
+267 TSSARVS
-274 PAFEDGEGLGPQLV
+274 PAFEDGEGLTPQLV

-293 TTATGCVKGGLSYQ
+293 TTATGCVKGKLSYQ
-307 VSSQKNNAEE
+307 VDSQNNNAEE
-317 RSDGYQSTATEL
+317 RSNGYQSTGSEL
-329 TFRDSSNKYIG
+329 TFDDGANRYMG
-340 VRFRNVALPQGASI
+340 VRFRNIALPKDATI
-354 LNAYLEFTA
+354 INAYLEFTA
-363 YQSSSSSF
+363 YQNSPGSY
-371 ASFNIAGVDQDD
+371 ASFNIAGVNQND
-383 PNSFRYYPRYLL
+383 PNSFRSYPRYLL
-395 KDKPKTAAVPWT
+395 RDKPKTASIAWT
-407 GIPQWYKNFTYQSP
+407 SIPRWYKNYTYQSP
-421 PVTSIVE
+421 SVASIVE
-428 QIVGRTGW
+428 DIVGRGGW
-436 ISGNEMMFVFS
+436 DAGNDMMFVFS
-447 DFVGVRGAYTY
+447 NFVGVRGAYTY

-463 GAVSLIVEYQ
+463 STVSLVVEYQ
-473 GNAIPGSTSTVREL
+473 GNATPGSTSTVREH

-492 DAMGASGL
+492 DAMSASGL

-511 SYYGGLRVD
+511 SYYGGLPVY

-558 ADNLSSYYCINQYI
+558 TDNLSSSDCMNETI
-572 PNDATYISPVTDKV
+572 PDGATYISPVTDKV

-595 LSDGAANNNH
+595 LSDGSANNNH
-605 SVTEIE
+605 STTEIQT
-611 ALLGKSCTDSG
+611 LLDKSCSGSG
-622 GEKCGVDLVKNIG
+622 GEECGVDLVKNIG
-635 DGDNSKIDT
+635 DGDDSKINT
-644 RVITHTIGFAADSTA
+644 RVFTHTIGFAAGSSA
-659 NAFLNDLAI
+659 NAFLNDLAV

-680 EDLVGVFQSILRT
+680 EDLVGVFQSILKT

-727 AEGTLWPGNVKRY
+727 AEGTIWPGNVKRY

-755 VDSVTGFFND
+755 VDSVTGFFSD
-765 SAHSYWSLLA
+765 SAHSFWSLLA

-782 GGTAEK
+782 GGTAGK
-788 MGLPRN
+788 MGLPRYA
-794 VYAFDGVGTI
+794 YAFDGTGTI
-804 IKTDNLLHEDNA
+804 IKTENLLHEDND
-816 SLTIT
+816 SLTIA

-831 TTARETVLKWARG
+831 AATRETVLKWARG
-844 VDVKDDDADG
+844 VDVKDDDGDG
-854 NTTDARQSMGDPI
+854 STTDARQAMGDPI
-867 HSQPVIVNYSLTD
+867 HSQPVIVNYSLTE

-946 YIGMRRGGNNYYAF
+946 YVGMRRGGNNYYAF

-967 PRLVFKIAGGV
+967 PRLMFKIEGGT

-998 GAAIRNVLIFGGGY
+998 GAASRNVLIFGGGY
-1012 DQDQDS
+1012 DEGQDS
-1018 KLLRSADSVG
+1018 KLLRDADIVG

-1033 VDADTG
+1033 VDADSG
-1039 ELIWSASY
+1039 ELIWSASD
-1047 ADADLNLPEMGY
+1047 ADADLNLPQMDY

-1068 DRENDG
+1068 DRDNDG
-1074 LADHMYVADMGG
+1074 FADHMYVADTGG
-1086 QLFRLDIHNGKPV
+1086 QLFRLDIHNTKPV
-1099 VDLVSGGLI
+1099 ADLVTGGLI
-1108 ANFAGDT
+1108 ADFGGDT
-1115 EQDNRRFYYGPD
+1115 EADNRRFYYGPD
-1127 ISEVS
+1127 ISEIS
-1132 LGTEHYYGVVLG
+1132 LGADHYYAVVLG
-1144 SGFRAHPLNTTINDH
+1144 SGFRAHPLNAVINDQ
-1159 FYMVKD
+1159 FYMIKD
-1165 DGVFAIDDDGDFV
+1165 EGVFTLDEDGNFG
-1178 LPTTPWG
+1178 LPTTALG
-1185 VTDLY
+1185 LSDLY
-1190 NATEHLLTSS
+1190 DATDHFLTSA
-1200 DSAAKELAFSQF
+1200 DSAVQELAIEQF
-1212 SEAHGW
+1212 ADAQGW
-1218 YISLTVGGEKV
+1218 YINLNTGGEKV

-1234 ILDYQIIFTTY
+1234 ILDYQVIFTTY

-1266 VELINGNSVL
+1266 VELINGNSIT
-1276 DLNNDGTQ
+1276 DLNQDGTQ
-1284 LHDDRYA
+1284 LHEDRYA

-1317 TECASTVIE
+1317 TECASTVFE
-1326 VDEDG
+1326 VDADG
-1331 NKVACGSDFE
+1331 YRVECGSDFE